1 MIKTYIIHKGKS
13 KKEFQTIKI
22 PRGTVLFRGLS
33 FENKKIIVHYLMT
46 LLEYEMVRV
55 IKFLQL

>member
-33 FENKKIIVHYLMT
+33 FENKKNYSSLFNDLIGI
-46 LLEYEMVRV
+46 
-55 IKFLQL
+55 

>member
-33 FENKKIIVHYLMT
+33 FESKNIHTSLFNDLIG
-46 LLEYEMVRV
+46 
-55 IKFLQL
+55 I